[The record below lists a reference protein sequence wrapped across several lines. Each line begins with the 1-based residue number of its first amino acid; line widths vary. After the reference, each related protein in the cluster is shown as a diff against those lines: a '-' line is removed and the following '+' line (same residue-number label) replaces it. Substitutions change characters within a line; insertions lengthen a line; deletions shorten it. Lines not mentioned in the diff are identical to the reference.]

1 MRNRVPDHWL
11 LRTTRRQNGYAPIQD
26 YAVIGNKRTA
36 ALVALDGSIDWLCL
50 PRFDEPTV
58 FGALLDPA
66 IGGRFALAP
75 AGAFEVERRYVS
87 DTNVLET
94 TFATSEGKVRVTDF
108 MSIGEAR
115 PVPWNELVRHIEGVS
130 GSVTMQ
136 WRVEPR
142 FEYDGTQPAIS
153 RAGDALL
160 LSHGDLVL
168 ALQTW
173 DAGDV
178 TVA

>member
-1 MRNRVPDHWL
+1 MSNRVPDHST
-11 LRTTRRQNGYAPIQD
+11 LRTTRRQDGYAPIQD

-75 AGAFEVERRYVS
+75 AGAFEVERRYVG

-160 LSHGDLVL
+160 LSHLHVS
-168 ALQTW
+168 
-173 DAGDV
+173 
-178 TVA
+178 

>member
-1 MRNRVPDHWL
+1 PIAAPSRAKRRATARPTPDVAPVTTTTSVSAMSEAL
-11 LRTTRRQNGYAPIQD
+11 PEPADVRTPARQDGYAPIQD

-75 AGAFEVERRYVS
+75 AGAFEVERRYVG

-94 TFATSEGKVRVTDF
+94 TFATGEGKVRVT
-108 MSIGEAR
+108 
-115 PVPWNELVRHIEGVS
+115 
-130 GSVTMQ
+130 
-136 WRVEPR
+136 
-142 FEYDGTQPAIS
+142 
-153 RAGDALL
+153 
-160 LSHGDLVL
+160 
-168 ALQTW
+168 
-173 DAGDV
+173 
-178 TVA
+178 